1 MNNLKTI
8 GRIIYAIPFGI
19 FGLMHVMM
27 AGNMSGMVPTWI
39 PGGILW
45 VYITGMAL
53 IAASVS
59 IITKKQI
66 YLTCLLLAGLLC
78 IFVLTIHLPQLFG
91 GNQMAMGS
99 VMKDTMSIGGAL
111 LIAGLFK
118 DEN

>member
-19 FGLMHVMM
+19 FGLMHMMM
-27 AGNMSGMVPTWI
+27 AGNMSGMVPAWV
-39 PGGILW
+39 PGGIIW
-45 VYITGMAL
+45 VYITGLAL

-59 IITKKQI
+59 IVTKKQI
-66 YLTCLLLAGLLC
+66 YLACLLLAGLLGV
-78 IFVLTIHLPQLFG
+78 FVLTIHLPMLLSG
-91 GNQMAMGS
+91 DQMAMGGLL
-99 VMKDTMSIGGAL
+99 KDTISLGGAL